1 MCKKGKSCS
10 VAQGHGI
17 EGLLCPHTKQVLSS
31 SHEAVNIAE
40 FRFLNRIP
48 GWLLTSG
55 VPSRQCASLL
65 ICCDRCLRLA
75 LLP

>member
-1 MCKKGKSCS
+1 MCKKGKGCS

-40 FRFLNRIP
+40 F
-48 GWLLTSG
+48 
-55 VPSRQCASLL
+55 
-65 ICCDRCLRLA
+65 
-75 LLP
+75 